1 MGSWSPALRVYLD
14 VESAGLWAPLD
25 RRDEQSHRCSD
36 PAAPAVDDKKPTKPL
51 SHTPTNTSINCYPW
65 FFFFLLKHKHVV
77 FEPDVLVKS
86 LSVLYFL
93 WWINFSLCLAATV
106 ITVDEVGL
114 NRHRCYS
121 MLHSGPR
128 WILAITSSNGAKNR
142 SKEQILFPAQLS

>member
-1 MGSWSPALRVYLD
+1 MGSWSLALRVYLD

-65 FFFFLLKHKHVV
+65 FLFFFVKAQTCIFFNLTCWLRVC
-77 FEPDVLVKS
+77 LVNQ
-86 LSVLYFL
+86 F
-93 WWINFSLCLAATV
+93 FFLCLAATV
-106 ITVDEVGL
+106 ITVDEVRL

-128 WILAITSSNGAKNR
+128 WILAVTSSNGAKNR
-142 SKEQILFPAQLS
+142 SKEQILLPAQLS